1 MQNCEKPTDAASS
14 ELVAPH
20 SGGLRRVRRA
30 LAGVTL
36 IETIVSTVII
46 LIGLA
51 GLYTTAGQS
60 YVLLR
65 RAKELVAAREDIL
78 SRLDSLRVISYNEL
92 AQYSYVSANVMQT
105 GGAGDATPFGM
116 TTVGMKNF
124 KETLTVYGLGWQV
137 FSNDAAR
144 NNATPDF
151 GPNATTQAPGEFAS
165 EINAIA
171 PAAPA
176 TYMSNSTTQGDWT
189 VQVANALPYYTITR
203 TGTGSGA
210 VVTVT
215 NWSSTSQNVPT
226 LPNCPQLRV
235 DITYSWSDS
244 NGVSRSQVGS
254 MIFTKMS
261 SLP

>member
-92 AQYSYVSANVMQT
+92 AQSSYVSANVMQT

-137 FSNDAAR
+137 FSSDAAR
-144 NNATPDF
+144 TNATPD
-151 GPNATTQAPGEFAS
+151 TAS
-165 EINAIA
+165 EYATEINTSA

-176 TYMSNSTTQGDWT
+176 TYLSNSTTQGDWT
-189 VQVANALPYYTITR
+189 LQVANALPSYTITR

-215 NWSSTSQNVPT
+215 DNSPSSLTIPK

-235 DITYSWSDS
+235 DITYTWSDS
-244 NGVSRSQVGS
+244 NGVVRSQVGS